1 MTINP
6 RLPGADLVIAGVRDL
21 TDERVTVEGL
31 LVLIATPRLTA
42 AGIDVPRSII
52 DRAVAGLELYR
63 LLAKEHGDEAHFKYN
78 VLIQRLVSFECALE
92 VEQAFLKARASAD
105 QAEPG

>member
-6 RLPGADLVIAGVRDL
+6 RLPGADQVVAGIRDL
-21 TDERVTVEGL
+21 TDGRVTMEAL

-42 AGIDVPRSII
+42 AGIEVPQSAI
-52 DRAVAGLELYR
+52 DPAVAGFELYR
-63 LLAKEHGDEAHFKYN
+63 LLGEEHGDEAHFKYN

-92 VEQAFLKARASAD
+92 VEQAFLKASARSD
-105 QAEPG
+105 QAEAG

>member
-6 RLPGADLVIAGVRDL
+6 RLPGADLVVAGIRDL
-21 TDERVTVEGL
+21 TDEHVTIEAL

-42 AGIDVPRSII
+42 AGIGVPLSKI
-52 DRAVAGLELYR
+52 DPAVAGLELYR

-92 VEQAFLKARASAD
+92 VEQAFLKARACAGP
-105 QAEPG
+105 AEPG

>member
-6 RLPGADLVIAGVRDL
+6 RLPGADLVVAGIRDL
-21 TDERVTVEGL
+21 TDDRVTIEAL

-42 AGIDVPRSII
+42 AGIEVPQPTI
-52 DRAVAGLELYR
+52 DPTGAGLELYR
-63 LLAKEHGDEAHFKYN
+63 LLAEEYGDEAHFKYN

-92 VEQAFLKARASAD
+92 VEQAFLKASARSD
-105 QAEPG
+105 QAEAG

>member
-6 RLPGADLVIAGVRDL
+6 RLPGADLVVAGIRDL
-21 TDERVTVEGL
+21 TDEHVTVEAL

-42 AGIDVPRSII
+42 AGIEVPQSVI
-52 DRAVAGLELYR
+52 DPTIAGFELYR
-63 LLAKEHGDEAHFKYN
+63 LLAEEHGDAAHFRYN

-92 VEQAFLKARASAD
+92 VEQAFLKARASSDHAD
-105 QAEPG
+105 PD

>member
-6 RLPGADLVIAGVRDL
+6 RLPGADLVVAGIRDL
-21 TDERVTVEGL
+21 TDEHVTIEAL
-31 LVLIATPRLTA
+31 LVLIAAPRLTA
-42 AGIDVPRSII
+42 AGIGVPLSRI
-52 DRAVAGLELYR
+52 DPAEAGLELYR

-92 VEQAFLKARASAD
+92 VEQAFLKARACAD
-105 QAEPG
+105 QAEHG